1 MQLKVYLRAMMHR
14 RTAFLIGL
22 LTVASAPAWLF
33 SALPTSAPAE
43 VSDRQRLHASDL
55 ARAALD
61 FIAQAKY
68 PQAEKSLREALEIVP
83 NKATWVYNLACVLSL
98 RDEPNAAMDCLEQAA
113 DLGFTDF
120 TQMEHDP
127 YLITVRALPRY
138 QKLIERQGAD
148 SASRRRS
155 GGGGTEEQAGPK
167 YLYET
172 DDEHKLIFAAA
183 TDQATLDALKE
194 SLLKQAASQWDA
206 LFSHKPDE
214 FIRIVVPTP
223 IDFRRLVHNY
233 AASGIYLD
241 ESRMLV
247 APHLGQVVVHEFT
260 HALHAADQRSVGQ
273 EHPVWLREGLASM
286 YEAGEFEKDVLQPRD
301 NYRLA
306 FVQSAAKRQAL
317 VPLDR
322 LLKYTPQDFVS
333 HSNLAYGESSSL
345 LLYLYEKQQ
354 LRPFYDQYKKDYVSD
369 STGAKTLEKV
379 TGLSLAELQKQWS
392 AWMIDRPVPA
402 QQPPTGGAWIG
413 ANFTA
418 AIDGLAVGVVFPNG
432 PAANSGLKTGDVL
445 VGIDDRDVRDT
456 QTLIPLLAAHQP
468 GDLVIVKIRR
478 GDMYVKAPLILGKA
492 LRSRLRP
499 EIDHHHIIH
508 HRPQDAAEGFVG
520 GVDQIPVAILVA
532 GEGEH
537 EGVRESLV
545 LLLRADIGPPTQR
558 RDARHLLLQL
568 GKRLLHLLDLLRI
581 GPILKLDQH
590 NVIES
595 LLAGLPSR
603 IRPNGPKG
611 RSQNHR
617 RHDQRE
623 PFHIASKVVGNCAS
637 NGIRIGRDTPHSYPA
652 LACRNFSNCSRCR
665 RTFGS
670 SWMQRFICAIA
681 SSYCP
686 R

>member
-1 MQLKVYLRAMMHR
+1 MRTCQLL
-14 RTAFLIGL
+14 LI
-22 LTVASAPAWLF
+22 LF
-33 SALPTSAPAE
+33 CCGIAHAAVPTSAPAE

-55 ARAALD
+55 ARQALD
-61 FIAQAKY
+61 FIAQGKY

-120 TQMEHDP
+120 TQMERDP

-138 QKLIERQGAD
+138 QKLIERKEQIRHHAAD
-148 SASRRRS
+148 LAV
-155 GGGGTEEQAGPK
+155 EELKNKLGPK
-167 YLYET
+167 YLYEA
-172 DDEHKLIFAAA
+172 DEEHKLIFAAA

-223 IDFRRLVHNY
+223 VDFRRLVRNY

-260 HALHAADQRSVGQ
+260 HALHAADQRAVGQ

-306 FVQSAAKRQAL
+306 FVQSAARRQAL

-345 LLYLYEKQQ
+345 LLYLYQKQQ

-369 STGAKTLEKV
+369 PSGSKTLEKI

-392 AWMIDRPVPA
+392 AWMIDRPVPV
-402 QQPPTGGAWIG
+402 QQPPAGGAWIG

-418 AIDGLAVGVVFPNG
+418 ATDGLAVGVVFPNG
-432 PAANSGLKTGDVL
+432 PAANSGLKPGDVL

-478 GDMYVKAPLILGKA
+478 GETYVKAPL
-492 LRSRLRP
+492 
-499 EIDHHHIIH
+499 
-508 HRPQDAAEGFVG
+508 V
-520 GVDQIPVAILVA
+520 
-532 GEGEH
+532 
-537 EGVRESLV
+537 
-545 LLLRADIGPPTQR
+545 
-558 RDARHLLLQL
+558 L
-568 GKRLLHLLDLLRI
+568 GKR
-581 GPILKLDQH
+581 
-590 NVIES
+590 
-595 LLAGLPSR
+595 
-603 IRPNGPKG
+603 
-611 RSQNHR
+611 
-617 RHDQRE
+617 
-623 PFHIASKVVGNCAS
+623 
-637 NGIRIGRDTPHSYPA
+637 
-652 LACRNFSNCSRCR
+652 
-665 RTFGS
+665 
-670 SWMQRFICAIA
+670 
-681 SSYCP
+681 
-686 R
+686 